1 MFFIG
6 RFSNFFFSGNM
17 SISEYLFSVH
27 YFDNTNVQV
36 LLLLQGTST
45 PTVVTVILILLR
57 FPTTIFVMIIIL
69 LQVTR
74 RFDFQFD
81 SILSPT
87 L

>member
-1 MFFIG
+1 
-6 RFSNFFFSGNM
+6 M

-45 PTVVTVILILLR
+45 PAVVTVILILLR

>member
-1 MFFIG
+1 
-6 RFSNFFFSGNM
+6 M
-17 SISEYLFSVH
+17 SLSEYLFSVH